1 MTSFEDCAVPRRFD
15 LVVFDWD
22 GTVVDSTALIARC
35 IQRAAADLGLVVPS
49 DREASQVIGLGLR
62 DALARAVPDLPPERI
77 EEFSLRYRDHYLARE
92 PEIVLFA
99 GMRELLVE
107 LIEDGARLAVATGK
121 SRAGLARALDATGL
135 RPLFEATRCAD
146 QTHSKPHPAML
157 LELADETAVAPQAML
172 MIGDT
177 VHDLQMARH
186 AGAAALGVTYG
197 AHPRAQLASEPALGL
212 FDDVAALAAWLRT

>member
-1 MTSFEDCAVPRRFD
+1 
-15 LVVFDWD
+15 
-22 GTVVDSTALIARC
+22 
-35 IQRAAADLGLVVPS
+35 
-49 DREASQVIGLGLR
+49 
-62 DALARAVPDLPPERI
+62 
-77 EEFSLRYRDHYLARE
+77 
-92 PEIVLFA
+92 
-99 GMRELLVE
+99 
-107 LIEDGARLAVATGK
+107 VATGK

-212 FDDVAALAAWLRT
+212 FDEVAALAAWLRTQR